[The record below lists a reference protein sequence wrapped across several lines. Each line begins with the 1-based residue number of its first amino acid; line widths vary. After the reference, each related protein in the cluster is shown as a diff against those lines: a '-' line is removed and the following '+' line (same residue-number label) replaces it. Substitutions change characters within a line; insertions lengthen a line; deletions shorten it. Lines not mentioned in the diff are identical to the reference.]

1 MGTRACTG
9 AGARARALAEAATA
23 AIAVLAWAARSTEAA
38 AITAITAI
46 TKTTAVATVAAVAK
60 AATVTEPA
68 VAAITAIAAKAAT
81 VTAEPAAVTAE
92 AAASRWG
99 GRRAFE
105 LEFGGHGL
113 PTVLGD
119 IEGHPLAFAEGL
131 GPCCRDSGDMDKH
144 IRSTAIRQ
152 DEAKALGLVEPLNR
166 SRLSHRNPSV
176 LAQIN
181 PGTVGRFDAID
192 DFC

>member
-1 MGTRACTG
+1 MGTRACSG
-9 AGARARALAEAATA
+9 AGARARALAEAAPA

-68 VAAITAIAAKAAT
+68 VAAITAITAKAAT
-81 VTAEPAAVTAE
+81 VTAE

-113 PTVLGD
+113 ATVLGD